1 MRFNQTCFLRHVTE
15 TKSKFVVLLNH
26 SSCKRTYTL
35 KGMLSKQGHNNR
47 LRHVVNK
54 PRGTRGNKYIVEN

>member
-26 SSCKRTYTL
+26 SARKRTYTA

-47 LRHVVNK
+47 LRHVLNK
-54 PRGTRGNKYIVEN
+54 PMGTRGNKCTVED